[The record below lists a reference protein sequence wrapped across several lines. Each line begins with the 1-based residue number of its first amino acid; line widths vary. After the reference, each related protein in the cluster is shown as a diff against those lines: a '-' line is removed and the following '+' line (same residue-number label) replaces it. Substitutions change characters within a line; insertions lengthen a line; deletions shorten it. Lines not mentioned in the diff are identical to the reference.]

1 MLETLISEE
10 LTSFSLILVSVVV
23 TVGSLWSLWSQRGKK
38 SDIDVDAAV
47 RNAPYHLLDDQRRI
61 GDH

>member
-38 SDIDVDAAV
+38 SDIDAAV